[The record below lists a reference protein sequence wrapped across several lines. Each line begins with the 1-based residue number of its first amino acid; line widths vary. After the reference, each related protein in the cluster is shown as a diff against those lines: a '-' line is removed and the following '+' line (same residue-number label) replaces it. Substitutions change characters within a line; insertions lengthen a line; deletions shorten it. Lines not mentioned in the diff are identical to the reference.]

1 MKSRYAYYIAIW
13 SGCYGM
19 FRSVE
24 DGEWPLF
31 FFAATLTAVAAA
43 LAVRLITKESAREY
57 DHEHQ

>member
-43 LAVRLITKESAREY
+43 LAVRARRACR
-57 DHEHQ
+57 